1 MAFAR
6 STKQDS
12 AGSVASAATLM
23 IAVTVSTPNSI
34 ASSGP
39 SASSGRGRGTGGK
52 NRLMLLF
59 RDQRDQIDKKDSK
72 SADGRK
78 DIADVLKTQHTP
90 ILL

>member
-39 SASSGRGRGTGGK
+39 SASSGRDLGTGGK

-59 RDQRDQIDKKDSK
+59 RDQIDKKDSK

-78 DIADVLKTQHTP
+78 DIANVLKTQHTP
-90 ILL
+90 MLL